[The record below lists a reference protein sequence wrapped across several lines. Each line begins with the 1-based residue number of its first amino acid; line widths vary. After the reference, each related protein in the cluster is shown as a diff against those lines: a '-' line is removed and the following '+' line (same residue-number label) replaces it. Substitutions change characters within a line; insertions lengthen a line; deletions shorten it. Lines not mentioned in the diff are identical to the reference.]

1 MTSRQRLAYVVVALV
16 VAVAAFLLLRDGGDS
31 TPEQAATPGATATPE
46 PTVSAATPDAE
57 ATPTPTPTP
66 RPSPPL
72 LTAGDERELTVRQG
86 ETVAFRVRHDTDE
99 EVHVHGYD
107 ISRDLPAGE
116 TVTVRFEADITGIF
130 EIELEGSHTL
140 LARLEVRP

>member
-1 MTSRQRLAYVVVALV
+1 MTPRQRLAYVVVALV
-16 VAVAAFLLLRDGGDS
+16 IAAVAFLMFRNDGDPTS
-31 TPEQAATPGATATPE
+31 QPAATPGTTATPE
-46 PTVSAATPDAE
+46 PTVSAATPDPE
-57 ATPTPTPTP
+57 ATPTPTP
-66 RPSPPL
+66 RPAPPL
-72 LTAGDERELTVRQG
+72 LTAGEEREITVRQG

-116 TVTVRFEADITGIF
+116 TVTVRFEAGITGIF